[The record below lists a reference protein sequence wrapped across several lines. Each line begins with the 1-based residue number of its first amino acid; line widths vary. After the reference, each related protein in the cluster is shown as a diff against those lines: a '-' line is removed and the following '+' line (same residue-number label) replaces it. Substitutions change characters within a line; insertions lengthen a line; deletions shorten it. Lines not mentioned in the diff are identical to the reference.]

1 MNKNESRYR
10 NSANKI
16 HNALIALLEE
26 KDFELITVRELCD
39 KAGVNRS
46 TFYLHYDNVN
56 DLLAETME
64 AVYQDFF
71 DRFGSMH
78 QDGFRVS
85 EKREGDLFLVGNE
98 YLAPY
103 LTFVK
108 DNRKL
113 FRLMHDKHDVLGAE
127 KMYRKWYE
135 EIFSPILTRFGV
147 HETEQPYIMIFYMK
161 GLLGLVTEWVRT
173 DCEMPMD
180 ELINVIRKCIIKP

>member
-10 NSANKI
+10 NSANKM
-16 HNALIALLEE
+16 HNALIALLDE

-78 QDGFRVS
+78 QAGFRVS

-147 HETEQPYIMIFYMK
+147 SEEEQPYIMIFYMK

-173 DCEMPMD
+173 DCEMPID
-180 ELINVIRKCIIKP
+180 ELITIIRRCIIKP

>member
-1 MNKNESRYR
+1 M
-10 NSANKI
+10 
-16 HNALIALLEE
+16 
-26 KDFELITVRELCD
+26 
-39 KAGVNRS
+39 
-46 TFYLHYDNVN
+46 
-56 DLLAETME
+56 
-64 AVYQDFF
+64 
-71 DRFGSMH
+71 
-78 QDGFRVS
+78 
-85 EKREGDLFLVGNE
+85 
-98 YLAPY
+98 APY

-147 HETEQPYIMIFYMK
+147 SETEQPYIMIFYMK

-180 ELINVIRKCIIKP
+180 ELITVIRRCIIKP